1 MNFTDA
7 LEWMRESEDNVIVS
21 RDEDGASYM
30 KLSGDFLRCNDTN
43 SKGYWPIAE
52 IGSWMLDADWR
63 PVVEEEPPKGR
74 LLNPIGCPPFNPS
87 KEEPKHADKMSDHEA
102 WAIIYD
108 MIRASGQTD
117 AQARALLVP
126 EPRVEPK
133 ACEHPF
139 IYQKYQAS
147 FGDGVI
153 YMYCPD
159 CNLES
164 VGKWLGGGDDFYLQ
178 VGKDRV
184 IVPHLNQKRDRA
196 EIEKHLWP
204 GFHGDGSPRP
214 FYADAKNRKPKG
226 CEHDWGKDDPSSV
239 GALICQKCG
248 EKWHWFDWLERA
260 TALTNWTITPSPLSA
275 GDKPVA
281 KGFAPEPDPI
291 APSLR
296 PGRHNR
302 GGEA

>member
-52 IGSWMLDADWR
+52 IGSWMLDATWR
-63 PVVEEEPPKGR
+63 PVGEEDPPKGR

-87 KEEPKHADKMSDHEA
+87 KEEPSGEPGPKQARELNAAEMDEIICAAREIEFPWDWSRHEFPWGSGTRNATRLAIMKHLGQSGGQPKEEPSEAMRYWAGRFPIKEEPKPADKMSDHEA

-108 MIRASGQTD
+108 MIRACGQTD
-117 AQARALLVP
+117 AQARALLVQ
-126 EPRVEPK
+126 EPRVE
-133 ACEHPF
+133 
-139 IYQKYQAS
+139 
-147 FGDGVI
+147 
-153 YMYCPD
+153 
-159 CNLES
+159 
-164 VGKWLGGGDDFYLQ
+164 
-178 VGKDRV
+178 
-184 IVPHLNQKRDRA
+184 
-196 EIEKHLWP
+196 
-204 GFHGDGSPRP
+204 
-214 FYADAKNRKPKG
+214 PKG
-226 CEHDWGKDDPSSV
+226 CEHDWSKADPSSA

-248 EKWHWFDWLERA
+248 EKWHWFDWSERA
-260 TALTNWTITPSPLSA
+260 TALTHWTITPSPLSA

-281 KGFAPEPDPI
+281 KGFVPEPDPI
-291 APSLR
+291 ARTLR